1 MRDEAASA
9 RVEVIQALLD
19 SRQARNYLEIGVQSG
34 DTFFRIKAKKKIAVD
49 PRFLFRT
56 INKLRWIRWNRS
68 NIRNEY
74 YQITSDEFFSR
85 YPNVLTTR
93 PPDVVFVDGLHTYEQ
108 SLRDIENSLRYLRSG
123 GVIVVDDCI
132 PPEESASKPSK
143 PNNNAPWCGDVWKSI
158 LHLRATRRD
167 LRVFVLDCAYGLGVV
182 AKQPAMSNIAYTPA
196 EISDMSYDLFY
207 RDRARLLDLVPKDYL
222 SSYILESSQADTRK
236 VGVP

>member
-1 MRDEAASA
+1 MESFKYSK
-9 RVEVIQALLD
+9 RVL
-19 SRQARNYLEIGVQSG
+19 SN
-34 DTFFRIKAKKKIAVD
+34 
-49 PRFLFRT
+49 
-56 INKLRWIRWNRS
+56 NKRRV
-68 NIRNEY
+68 
-74 YQITSDEFFSR
+74 FSR

-93 PPDVVFVDGLHTYEQ
+93 PPDVVFIDGLHTYEQ

-132 PPEESASKPSK
+132 PPEESASKPIK
-143 PNNNAPWCGDVWKSI
+143 PNNNALWCGDVWKSI
-158 LHLRATRRD
+158 LHLRTTRRD
-167 LRVFVLDCAYGLGVV
+167 LRVFVLDCAYGLGIV
-182 AKQPAMSNIAYTPA
+182 ARQPAMSNIAYTPA